1 MSTFDLSYEEAGDIT
16 LRQAGWQAFATWWDT
31 VPQSAGDACNNLVA
45 DCAVKPDAAGL
56 TALYEEGFGFLS
68 TVLGGEI
75 LSRSGVPGG
84 VLGAKFP
91 MVSLKEARAAHLRA
105 DVLRKAANELAP
117 VSETQSEEDAKKFAA
132 LAAELDALT
141 PELIPLDVLD
151 VAERVGGRRVRFY
164 RTGAGLLALKPPG
177 RAAGSSFTDAVAAIG
192 AKQQGASYAEANKAL
207 VLACA
212 VSPDAPTLLGMIE
225 SSPGL
230 VYALADD
237 LREAASGGKALA
249 RP

>member
-91 MVSLKEARAAHLRA
+91 MVSLKEARAAHSRA
-105 DVLRKAANELAP
+105 DVLRKMLGDAYPRIDEDIKKQLDAAEAELA
-117 VSETQSEEDAKKFAA
+117 A
-132 LAAELDALT
+132 LVLSPAF
-141 PELIPLDVLD
+141 IPLDVLD

>member
-1 MSTFDLSYEEAGDIT
+1 MTTFSLSYEEAGDIT
-16 LRQAGWQAFATWWDT
+16 LRTAGWQAFATWWDT

-56 TALYEEGFGFLS
+56 AALYEEGFGFLS
-68 TVLGGEI
+68 TVLGAEI
-75 LSRSGVPGG
+75 LARSGVPGG
-84 VLGAKFP
+84 VINARFP
-91 MVSLKEARAAHLRA
+91 MVMFKDARAVHLRVA
-105 DVLRKAANELAP
+105 AMRKAIADAYPADAAP
-117 VSETQSEEDAKKFAA
+117 DEQQAKRF
-132 LAAELDALT
+132 AELVAEVEAVEAT
-141 PELIPLDVLD
+141 LIPLDVLD
-151 VAERVGGRRVRFY
+151 VAERAGGRRVRFY

-177 RAAGSSFTDAVAAIG
+177 AAAGSAFTDALAAIG

-212 VSPDAPTLLGMIE
+212 VTPDAPTLLTMIE

-230 VYALADD
+230 VYALSDD